1 MKKLLVSFALLI
13 SAIGLSSPVFAA
25 PQIGDE
31 FDAVAQTIPTDDKSK
46 IEVME
51 IFWYGCSHCYHM
63 EKPLHA
69 WLKNKPADVNFKRV
83 PGIPNPSWAPMAQA
97 FYTMEALGITDK
109 LHGKLFTA
117 IHQQKKLNPTNQKAA
132 IDWLTNN
139 SGLDRKKVES
149 TFNSFT
155 VNTQMKRA
163 AQIFRASGAT
173 GVPSLVVDG
182 KYITSGTMAG
192 GNTQALQVVDYIL
205 KNVRATKTKKP
216 AKK

>member
-1 MKKLLVSFALLI
+1 MKKLLRSFALFL
-13 SAIGLSSPVFAA
+13 ATVCLSSTLLAA
-25 PQIGDE
+25 PQLGQE
-31 FDAVAQTIPTDDKSK
+31 FDAVAQTISTDDKNK

-63 EKPLHA
+63 EKPLHT
-69 WLKNKPADVNFKRV
+69 WLKNKPADVSFKRV
-83 PGIPNPSWAPMAQA
+83 PGIPNPSWTPMAQTY
-97 FYTMEALGITDK
+97 YTMEALNLTDK
-109 LHGKLFTA
+109 LHDKLFA
-117 IHQQKKLNPTNQKAA
+117 AVHKQKSLNPTDQKAA
-132 IDWLTNN
+132 INWLVNN

-155 VNTQMKRA
+155 VNTDLKRA

-192 GNTQALQVVDYIL
+192 GNAQALQVVNYIV
-205 KNVRATKTKKP
+205 NNIREAKKKSP